1 MKIKADFVTNSSSCS
16 FIFVGWKL
24 DQTLEN
30 ARILGEVL
38 DIDISEG
45 QDTIDILRGIEKYRN
60 LFIYFGDDEETGLE
74 SEKIYIGY
82 HTRID
87 DEDPTSED
95 AAIVDIINNKRLVK
109 ALGIKNIRVITGT
122 TVC

>member
-30 ARILGEVL
+30 SRILGEAL

-45 QDTIDILRGIEKYRN
+45 QDAIDILRGIEEYRN

-82 HTRID
+82 RSKID
-87 DEDPTSED
+87 GDDPTSED

-109 ALGIKNIRVITGT
+109 TLGIKNIRVITGT